1 MYLLFNNYNYLCRTI
16 CAHKFVVIL
25 YTFAIC
31 LSASIYLSIYLPR
44 KGCMCACGNGYNV
57 LIVFSAILLITSDQ
71 LVYLVQNFL
80 DNITMDIGFPGFQND
95 SNLQTSSGKARECVY
110 TTL

>member
-31 LSASIYLSIYLPR
+31 LSASLYIYLPR

-71 LVYLVQNFL
+71 LVWLVQNL
-80 DNITMDIGFPGFQND
+80 VDTITMDIGFQNV
-95 SNLQTSSGKARECVY
+95 SNLQTSISEIIINNLY
-110 TTL
+110 